1 MTTATLYTPAFFADP
16 FPTYHTLRDQGPV
29 VRDGH
34 TWLVT
39 RHAHIKGVAH
49 DSRLR
54 KGPVTEALVAALPP
68 AAREA
73 AAPFS
78 DSIARNM
85 LRVDPPDHTRLRGL
99 VSKAFTPRTAE
110 ALSPRIE
117 RLVAELLD
125 AVAPAGGM
133 DVIQDFAYP
142 LPATVIMEMLGIPP
156 EDRDRFKAWSDDQ
169 FAFLGGRFPGDPL
182 EPARRAGQS
191 TLAMNDYLR
200 GLIAERRR
208 APRADLISAMV
219 AVEEQGD
226 RLTEQELVATADL
239 LLGAGHETTTHLIGN
254 GLLALLRDR
263 EQMQRLQQEPALMPT
278 AVEELLRYDGP
289 VQFVNR
295 VPAADIDIGGVTI
308 PAGDTVMLML
318 AAANRDPAQ
327 FPGPDHL
334 DIARRPNDHLGFGFD
349 RHFCLG
355 AHLVRVEI
363 QIALGALL
371 TRFPNLTLA
380 ADADS
385 LEWQPNPLI
394 RGLRSLPVYFSRP
407 RS

>member
-1 MTTATLYTPAFFADP
+1 MAAMSAATLYTPAFFADP
-16 FPTYHTLRDQGPV
+16 HPTYHALRDQGPV
-29 VRDGH
+29 YCDGR
-34 TWLVT
+34 TWIVT
-39 RHAHIKGVAH
+39 RYTHIKAVAH
-49 DSRLR
+49 DPRLR

-78 DSIARNM
+78 DSVARNM

-110 ALSPRIE
+110 ALRPRIE

-133 DVIQDFAYP
+133 DAIRDFAYP

-182 EPARRAGQS
+182 EPARRAGES

-200 GLIAERRR
+200 GLIAERRHT
-208 APRADLISAMV
+208 PRADLISAMV

-226 RLTEQELVATADL
+226 RLDEQELMATTAL

-263 EQMQRLQQEPALMPT
+263 EQMHRLQREPALMPT

-295 VPAADIDIGGVTI
+295 VPAAEIEIDGVTI
-308 PAGDTVMLML
+308 PAGDTLMLML

-327 FPGPDHL
+327 FPEPDRL
-334 DIARRPNDHLGFGFD
+334 DLTRRPNDHLGFGFD

-355 AHLVRVEI
+355 AHLARVEA
-363 QIALGALL
+363 QIALSALL
-371 TRFPNLTLA
+371 TRFPDLTLA
-380 ADADS
+380 ADPETLA
-385 LEWQPNPLI
+385 WQPNPLI
-394 RGLRSLPVYFSRP
+394 RGLRSLPVRF
-407 RS
+407 

>member
-16 FPTYHTLRDQGPV
+16 HPTYHALRDHGPV
-29 VRDGH
+29 YRDGH
-34 TWLVT
+34 TWIVT
-39 RHAHIKGVAH
+39 RYAQIKAVAH
-49 DSRLR
+49 DPRLR
-54 KGPVTEALVAALPP
+54 KGPVTQALVAALPP

-110 ALSPRIE
+110 ALRPRIE

-125 AVAPAGGM
+125 AVASVGGM
-133 DVIQDFAYP
+133 DAIADFAYP
-142 LPATVIMEMLGIPP
+142 LPATVIMEMLGIPQ
-156 EDRDRFKAWSDDQ
+156 EDRDRFKTWSDHQ

-182 EPARRAGQS
+182 EPARRAGES

-200 GLIAERRR
+200 GLIAKRRR

-226 RLTEQELVATADL
+226 RLDEQELMATAAL
-239 LLGAGHETTTHLIGN
+239 LLGAGHETTTNLIGN

-263 EQMQRLQQEPALMPT
+263 TQLRRLQEEPALMPS

-295 VPAADIDIGGVTI
+295 VPAAAIEIDGVTI

-327 FPGPDHL
+327 FPEPDRL
-334 DIARRPNDHLGFGFD
+334 EIARRPNDHLGFGFD

-355 AHLVRVEI
+355 AHLARVEA
-363 QIALGALL
+363 QIALSALL
-371 TRFPNLTLA
+371 TRFPDLTLA
-380 ADADS
+380 ADPDT

-394 RGLRSLPVYFSRP
+394 RGLRSLPVRF
-407 RS
+407 